1 MASSPLL
8 LSALRSELASLHD
21 PARALEKQAY
31 MKSTMPF
38 WGVSNEATRSIA
50 KRLIAAHPVVD
61 AATFMREVREVW
73 DGATHREERYAAID
87 FTADKRA
94 RAFHTKAILPLY
106 EHMIRTGAW
115 WDLVDAIAPP
125 RFPLLFDNEPS
136 MPRVMRIWA
145 KSDDLWIRRAA
156 ILSQL
161 KRKTKTD
168 LKLFEDCLAPSLT
181 SKEFFLRKAI
191 GWSLRELGKTNATF
205 VKQYV
210 DAHRAE
216 MSGLSIREAEKHFKK

>member
-1 MASSPLL
+1 MPKPTPLL
-8 LSALRSELASLHD
+8 HALRAELSQHAD

-50 KRLIAAHPVVD
+50 KRLIAAHPIDD
-61 AATFMREVREVW
+61 AETFMRDVREVW
-73 DGATHREERYAAID
+73 DAATHREERYAAID

-115 WDLVDAIAPP
+115 WDLVDAIVPA
-125 RFPLLFDNEPS
+125 RFLLLFEKEPS
-136 MPRVMRIWA
+136 MPRVMRAWA
-145 KSDDLWIRRAA
+145 NSEDMWMRRAA

-161 KRKTKTD
+161 KRKTNTD
-168 LKLFEDCLAPSLT
+168 LALLEDCLAPSLT

-191 GWSLRELGKTNATF
+191 GWSLRELSKKNAGF

-216 MSGLSIREAEKHFKK
+216 MSGLSIREAEKHFG